1 MRIQKV
7 SAEMIEYR
15 AYHNTIIDN
24 KMFLLIITAEYQV
37 NRLIYNYQEETNY
50 LREYINS

>member
-1 MRIQKV
+1 
-7 SAEMIEYR
+7 MIKHR
-15 AYHNTIIDN
+15 VHHNTIIDN
-24 KMFLLIITAEYQV
+24 KMFLLIITSVYVV